1 MNIIQ
6 SCWSCNSAI
15 LFEYPAGWAA
25 PEYNLMS
32 WTLSC
37 LQLSKYYKNTILY
50 SDYASARVLIDE
62 LKLPYTSV
70 RCELDQLNKFN
81 SQLWALPKI
90 FAYSKQEEPFLH
102 VDADV
107 FIWKPFEDSLMS
119 SGLIAQNL
127 ELVNDYYENIIRS
140 LDGNLKYFPKE
151 VLNEMKPSAK
161 FFAYN
166 AGIMGGSDLGF
177 FREYT
182 SKALEFINRNT
193 SYFNLIDVSDFNVV
207 FEQYLFYGMVKDK
220 GKIVG
225 VLFSEILEDYPNFG
239 DFFEVPHNKQ
249 YLHLLGLYKQ
259 HKPAYE
265 QMANRLRL
273 DYPEYYYRII
283 ALFKNKKL
291 PLKKTFYTSI
301 NCTSENQLI
310 ERYAILSNNYL
321 TDSIKI
327 NDQNDTARIF
337 EPSVHRIELVKK
349 AINYLI
355 KENGKKSEFF
365 LDHLAD
371 IEVFEKGINNILNT
385 KFAYYSSE
393 YLYARDIYYPKYFQ
407 IIFGNK
413 LLGYDIKIIT
423 DPIFE
428 ILENRYNWSEID
440 FGEFGE
446 ILLFEQ
452 LESDPTNNFTAV
464 IPECDLIGY
473 SLTNVDEL
481 DLRILE
487 ICKYSSTINKVLHE
501 LTAYFEPADL
511 DESQN
516 EYEELIIG
524 RIKMALTTKLI
535 RVVLN

>member
-1 MNIIQ
+1 M
-6 SCWSCNSAI
+6 
-15 LFEYPAGWAA
+15 
-25 PEYNLMS
+25 
-32 WTLSC
+32 
-37 LQLSKYYKNTILY
+37 
-50 SDYASARVLIDE
+50 
-62 LKLPYTSV
+62 
-70 RCELDQLNKFN
+70 
-81 SQLWALPKI
+81 
-90 FAYSKQEEPFLH
+90 
-102 VDADV
+102 
-107 FIWKPFEDSLMS
+107 
-119 SGLIAQNL
+119 
-127 ELVNDYYENIIRS
+127 
-140 LDGNLKYFPKE
+140 
-151 VLNEMKPSAK
+151 
-161 FFAYN
+161 
-166 AGIMGGSDLGF
+166 
-177 FREYT
+177 
-182 SKALEFINRNT
+182 
-193 SYFNLIDVSDFNVV
+193 
-207 FEQYLFYGMVKDK
+207 
-220 GKIVG
+220 
-225 VLFSEILEDYPNFG
+225 
-239 DFFEVPHNKQ
+239 
-249 YLHLLGLYKQ
+249 
-259 HKPAYE
+259 
-265 QMANRLRL
+265 
-273 DYPEYYYRII
+273 
-283 ALFKNKKL
+283 
-291 PLKKTFYTSI
+291 
-301 NCTSENQLI
+301 
-310 ERYAILSNNYL
+310 
-321 TDSIKI
+321 
-327 NDQNDTARIF
+327 
-337 EPSVHRIELVKK
+337 
-349 AINYLI
+349 I